1 MNYSGQAVDRALL
14 EAKGTPDDNETE
26 WRQNI
31 DTVMRW
37 YTEED
42 FDFVTLYYGEP
53 DNVGHAKGPET
64 EERRNIIKMIDR
76 TLGYLRQAIAEHGL
90 TDRLNVI
97 ITSDHGMTTMNTKH
111 NSNVTEIVLN
121 KFINFLYDVHF
132 EMVDYGGFGMLNPR
146 KGKKLE
152 VYNKLK
158 NAHPNLSVYLK
169 EELPENFHLANNSR
183 MLDIILVGDLGYNL
197 NSVSIEW

>member
-1 MNYSGQAVDRALL
+1 M
-14 EAKGTPDDNETE
+14 PDDNETE
-26 WRQNI
+26 WRLNI

-53 DNVGHAKGPET
+53 DSVGHAKGPET

-76 TLGYLRQAIAEHGL
+76 TLGYLRQAIAKHGL
-90 TDRLNVI
+90 TEHLNVI
-97 ITSDHGMTTMNTKH
+97 ITSDHGMTTMKTKH

-121 KFINFLYDVHF
+121 KYINFLNDVHF

-146 KGKKLE
+146 KGKKQE
-152 VYNKLK
+152 VYNNLK
-158 NAHPNLSVYLK
+158 NAHPNLTVYLK
-169 EELPENFHLANNSR
+169 EDLPENFHLAKNSR

-197 NSVSIEW
+197 NSVSIYRLTISPRMRMAV